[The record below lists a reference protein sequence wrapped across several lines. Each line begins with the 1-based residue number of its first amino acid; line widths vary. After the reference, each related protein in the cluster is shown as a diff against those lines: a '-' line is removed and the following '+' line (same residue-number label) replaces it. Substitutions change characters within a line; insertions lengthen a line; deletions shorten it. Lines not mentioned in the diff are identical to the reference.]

1 MTTGGSLSQA
11 QSTQKVSRR
20 PRWFALFFE
29 LSDLFFELSDPAW
42 FQAGGIALALVMLGA
57 LGLLGWGLWHHLIL
71 GMPR

>member
-20 PRWFALFFE
+20 PRWFA
-29 LSDLFFELSDPAW
+29 LFFELSDPAW

>member
-1 MTTGGSLSQA
+1 VEVYRRRSPRRRSLGGPA
-11 QSTQKVSRR
+11 G
-20 PRWFALFFE
+20 FA
-29 LSDLFFELSDPAW
+29 LFFELSDPAW